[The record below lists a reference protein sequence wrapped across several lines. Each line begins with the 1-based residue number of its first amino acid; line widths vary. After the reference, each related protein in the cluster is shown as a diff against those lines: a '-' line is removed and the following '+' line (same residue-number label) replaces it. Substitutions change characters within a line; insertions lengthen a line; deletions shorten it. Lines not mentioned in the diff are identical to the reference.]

1 MGVNAKLQDPWEGGW
16 KILKAPTE
24 KFPATVVIE
33 KGAMKMVINLAYVKP
48 DPRQHQARSARD
60 GMKTD
65 MTSSASR
72 VALKAEPT
80 ALYEMISEPDDEPS
94 YKLYLDDDNDEVEKP
109 DEHVTLRRSKRMRK
123 PVTRLSL
130 GLGNSKSYD
139 KL

>member
-1 MGVNAKLQDPWEGGW
+1 MGVNAKLKDPGEGGW

-33 KGAMKMVINLAYVKP
+33 KGVMKMVINLAYE
-48 DPRQHQARSARD
+48 
-60 GMKTD
+60 MKTD
-65 MTSSASR
+65 MTTSASSS
-72 VALKAEPT
+72 ALKAEPT

-109 DEHVTLRRSKRMRK
+109 ESGFSDEHVTLRRSKRMRK

-139 KL
+139 K